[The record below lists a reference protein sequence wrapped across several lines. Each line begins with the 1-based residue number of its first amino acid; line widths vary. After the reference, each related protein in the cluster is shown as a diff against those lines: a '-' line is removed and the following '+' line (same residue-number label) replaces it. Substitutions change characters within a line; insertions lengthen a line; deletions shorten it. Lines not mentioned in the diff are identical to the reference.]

1 MSDNDDHTEVEWQF
15 DVDDLGLVE
24 RWLRDLPASLP
35 IAITSAEPEEHL
47 DTYFDTPDW
56 RVYRSGYALRSR
68 RLQGHADLTL
78 KALTGRGDGYAA
90 RREVT
95 QHLLETEVDSI
106 DEIHG
111 SVGDRVA
118 AMRGRSHT
126 GPLFTAITRRKR
138 YRLWREGREIGELS
152 LDNTTFIGDTFED
165 QSQLM
170 RVELETTVEQTKRL
184 RPFVD
189 AMAQACNL
197 RPAAASKFLTGTS
210 ILQLEPPAPPDVGT
224 TTFDRQSTITQLSL
238 AVLRRHFIEFLRREP
253 GTRLGDDVEELH
265 DMRVAARRMRAA
277 LSLFSDY
284 LPERFEDVGDE
295 LKWIAAAL
303 GEVRDLD
310 VQLDAMRDWQQK
322 LEDPDATALE
332 PLLLELNRRRHG
344 ARERL
349 LESLDSDRFDRL
361 VSDFS
366 DLLSA
371 GVPDDGSDLA
381 VQVAPALI
389 MRRHRKLHRLAD
401 RLRPSSDDVDFHQ
414 ARIQGKRLRYAL
426 EFVSP
431 LYGKTVKEFIG
442 HLVEVQDV
450 LGVHQDAIIAIEH
463 LREIAT
469 SLDVSLPRST
479 IFAMGRVAERY
490 ADVVIESR
498 RSFVK
503 TYKPITGKGY
513 DRLEQEL
520 NQRARRRP
528 RRGAPVSTGGEA
540 PNALEDADAE
550 PGDGATGEAGG
561 NSWI

>member
-1 MSDNDDHTEVEWQF
+1 M
-15 DVDDLGLVE
+15 
-24 RWLRDLPASLP
+24 
-35 IAITSAEPEEHL
+35 
-47 DTYFDTPDW
+47 
-56 RVYRSGYALRSR
+56 
-68 RLQGHADLTL
+68 
-78 KALTGRGDGYAA
+78 
-90 RREVT
+90 
-95 QHLLETEVDSI
+95 
-106 DEIHG
+106 
-111 SVGDRVA
+111 
-118 AMRGRSHT
+118 
-126 GPLFTAITRRKR
+126 
-138 YRLWREGREIGELS
+138 
-152 LDNTTFIGDTFED
+152 
-165 QSQLM
+165 
-170 RVELETTVEQTKRL
+170 
-184 RPFVD
+184 
-189 AMAQACNL
+189 
-197 RPAAASKFLTGTS
+197 
-210 ILQLEPPAPPDVGT
+210 
-224 TTFDRQSTITQLSL
+224 
-238 AVLRRHFIEFLRREP
+238 
-253 GTRLGDDVEELH
+253 
-265 DMRVAARRMRAA
+265 
-277 LSLFSDY
+277 
-284 LPERFEDVGDE
+284 
-295 LKWIAAAL
+295 
-303 GEVRDLD
+303 
-310 VQLDAMRDWQQK
+310 
-322 LEDPDATALE
+322 
-332 PLLLELNRRRHG
+332 
-344 ARERL
+344 